1 VGIKAAF
8 VRSAGPAT
16 RRRERRE
23 SFEAAEK
30 NMAEEESRRVKNA
43 AGVEKWE
50 SSWLAYGGPSLLSYR
65 AGPRSG

>member
-16 RRRERRE
+16 KMRERRE

-30 NMAEEESRRVKNA
+30 NMAEEESWRVKSA

-50 SSWLAYGGPSLLSYR
+50 SS
-65 AGPRSG
+65 